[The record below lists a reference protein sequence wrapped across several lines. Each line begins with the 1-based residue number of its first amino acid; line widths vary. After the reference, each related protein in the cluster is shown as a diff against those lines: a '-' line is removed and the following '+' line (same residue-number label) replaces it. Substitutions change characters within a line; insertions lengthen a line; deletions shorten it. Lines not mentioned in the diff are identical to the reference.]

1 MVKPIILV
9 FGSIPVIFALLI
21 MVPMVT
27 MPEIP
32 TSAINPN
39 DTIYIEYTK
48 HDLEV
53 VSFGVTEKTIAK
65 STEILIIKNDGTAQ
79 YNKITEDGNESQIMS
94 SISDEKLRK
103 LMSLIKETG
112 FMSIPK
118 ESFPIQEDVTD
129 YTKYT
134 IRVTLNGNQAQIFW
148 PEQDATESMI
158 PPIITMI
165 ESELDEIIKQII
177 E

>member
-9 FGSIPVIFALLI
+9 FGAIPVIFALLI
-21 MVPMVT
+21 MIPMVT

-39 DTIYIEYTK
+39 DTIHIEYTK
-48 HDLEV
+48 HDLEI

-79 YNKITEDGNESQIMS
+79 YNKITDDGNESQIMS
-94 SISDEKLRK
+94 SISDEKVQK
-103 LMSLIKETG
+103 LKSLIKETG

-118 ESFPIQEDVTD
+118 ESFPIHEDVTD
-129 YTKYT
+129 YIKST

-148 PEQDATESMI
+148 PDQDATDNLI
-158 PPIITMI
+158 APIITMI
-165 ESELDEIIKQII
+165 ESELNEIINQII

>member
-9 FGSIPVIFALLI
+9 FGAIPVIFALLI

-32 TSAINPN
+32 TSAINPK
-39 DTIYIEYTK
+39 DTIHIEYTK
-48 HDLEV
+48 HDLEI
-53 VSFGVTEKTIAK
+53 VSFGVTDKTVAK
-65 STEILIIKNDGTAQ
+65 STEILTVKNDGIVQ
-79 YNKITEDGNESQIMS
+79 YNKITEDGNESQITS

-103 LMSLIKETG
+103 LKSLIKETG

-129 YTKYT
+129 YTKST
-134 IRVTLNGNQAQIFW
+134 IRVTLNGNQVQIFW
-148 PEQDATESMI
+148 PDQNVTDNLI
-158 PPIITMI
+158 PPIVTMI
-165 ESELDEIIKQII
+165 ESELDEVIKQII

>member
-1 MVKPIILV
+1 MVKPIILAI
-9 FGSIPVIFALLI
+9 GAIPVILAILI
-21 MVPMVT
+21 VIPMLT
-27 MPEIP
+27 MEEIP

-39 DTIYIEYTK
+39 DTIHIEYTK
-48 HDLEV
+48 HYLEI

-65 STEILIIKNDGTAQ
+65 STEILIIKNDGTTQ
-79 YNKITEDGNESQIMS
+79 YNKITEDGNESQIAS
-94 SISDEKLRK
+94 SISDEKVRK

-118 ESFPIQEDVTD
+118 ESFPIHEDITD
-129 YTKYT
+129 YTKST

-148 PEQDATESMI
+148 PDQAATESLI

-165 ESELDEIIKQII
+165 ESELDEIIKLII

>member
-32 TSAINPN
+32 TSAINPK
-39 DTIYIEYTK
+39 DTIHIEYTK
-48 HDLEV
+48 HDLEI
-53 VSFGVTEKTIAK
+53 VSFGVTDKTVAK
-65 STEILIIKNDGTAQ
+65 STEILTVKNDGIVQ
-79 YNKITEDGNESQIMS
+79 YNKITEDGNESQITS

-103 LMSLIKETG
+103 LASLIKETG

-129 YTKYT
+129 YTKST
-134 IRVTLNGNQAQIFW
+134 IRVTLNGNQVQIFW
-148 PEQDATESMI
+148 PDQNVTDNLI
-158 PPIITMI
+158 PPIVTMI
-165 ESELDEIIKQII
+165 ESELDEVIKQII